1 MIAIIC
7 VYNNRDN
14 LNDYLLKGLK
24 NQSVDYELILI
35 DNTHGKFTSAAEA
48 LNYGWKNAKGKY
60 LMFIHQDYELD
71 SDTWLEE
78 TEEILNNIKN
88 LGVAGV
94 AGKYDRNCISNIKTG
109 LPPALAGPIQIK
121 EPKKI
126 QTLDECLIIIPKK
139 IFENIQFDEITC
151 DNWHL
156 YATDYCLTVKKKG
169 YDAYVIPM
177 GGYHASPGYSFS
189 EEDYYSTVQKLRK
202 KHKNDY
208 KWIYTTTGSW
218 STVYPLFLQI
228 FYQRAY
234 YWLDLDKR
242 SFNKK
247 TGQ

>member
-1 MIAIIC
+1 MISIIC
-7 VYNNRDN
+7 VFNNKES
-14 LNDYLLKGLK
+14 LEHYLIKSLERQK
-24 NQSVDYELILI
+24 SDYELILL
-35 DNTHGKFTSAAEA
+35 DNTQGKYKSAAKA
-48 LNYGWKNAKGKY
+48 LNYGGKNAKGKY

-71 SDTWLEE
+71 SNTWLEE
-78 TEEILNNIKN
+78 TEKILDALNG
-88 LGVAGV
+88 LGIAGT
-94 AGKYDRNCISNIKTG
+94 AGKYDRNCISNITTG
-109 LPPALAGPIQIK
+109 FPPVLAGPIQIK

-139 IFENIQFDEITC
+139 IFENIPFDDATC

-202 KHKNDY
+202 KHKMDY

-218 STVYPLFLQI
+218 STIYPLFLQI
-228 FYQRAY
+228 FYQKVY
-234 YWLDLDKR
+234 YWLNLDKR
-242 SFNKK
+242 SFNNK
-247 TGQ
+247 